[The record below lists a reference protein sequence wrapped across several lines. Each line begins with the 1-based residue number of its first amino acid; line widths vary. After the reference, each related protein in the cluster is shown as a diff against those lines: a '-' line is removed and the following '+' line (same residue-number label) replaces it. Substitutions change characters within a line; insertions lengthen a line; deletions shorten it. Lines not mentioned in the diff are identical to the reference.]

1 MGRRQTDKCAAMPD
15 AEEALTDRRAV
26 RTAPAPLRDQ
36 VGRRD
41 ALGTPRRRSSMD
53 HIDLIAARMEQAR
66 WERGISVA
74 ELARRIGVD
83 RKRLWRVLNGER
95 AMRADEFVRLCAV
108 LGLGIGR
115 FLPPAPPYFR
125 ENHRP
130 PSHHRSFDPPPT
142 LSE

>member
-1 MGRRQTDKCAAMPD
+1 M
-15 AEEALTDRRAV
+15 
-26 RTAPAPLRDQ
+26 RTNHL
-36 VGRRD
+36 
-41 ALGTPRRRSSMD
+41 
-53 HIDLIAARMEQAR
+53 DLIAARMEQAR

-115 FLPPAPPYFR
+115 FLPPGPALFPGEPPASFPPQVLRPFPYFER
-125 ENHRP
+125 VAHDEVAEDLSAEL
-130 PSHHRSFDPPPT
+130 PSR
-142 LSE
+142 